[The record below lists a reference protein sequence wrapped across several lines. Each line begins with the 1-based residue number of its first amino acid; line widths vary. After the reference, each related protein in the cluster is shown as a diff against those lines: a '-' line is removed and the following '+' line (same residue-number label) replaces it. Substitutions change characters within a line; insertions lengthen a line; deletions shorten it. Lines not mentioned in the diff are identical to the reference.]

1 MSDFERG
8 FGTLVGII
16 IGVVIIYLVLALGEY
31 ILRGVALYRMA
42 SNARFST
49 PVLAWIP
56 IASSYLLGVS
66 VTARSTA
73 AAASS
78 GGCR

>member
-16 IGVVIIYLVLALGEY
+16 IGVVIIYLVLALVEY

-42 SNARFST
+42 STARFST
-49 PVLAWIP
+49 PVLAWITDSRHCLP
-56 IASSYLLGVS
+56 L
-66 VTARSTA
+66 RQ
-73 AAASS
+73 
-78 GGCR
+78 